1 MSGKFDLTIEGTE
14 RTEIGKGHSR
24 KLRKAGKVPA
34 VLNHKG
40 KSTKLS
46 LEPKLLSKA
55 WLNNEKEFNLSFNGT
70 TKKVKITELQVH
82 AVSRICF
89 HVDLAYVE

>member
-1 MSGKFDLTIEGTE
+1 MSGNLDITIEATE
-14 RTEIGKGHSR
+14 RTQSGKGNSR

-40 KSTKLS
+40 QSTKL
-46 LEPKLLSKA
+46 EMNPKLLSKA
-55 WLNNEKEFNLSFNGT
+55 WLNNDKMFNLSVNGQ

-82 AVSRICF
+82 PVTRIAF
-89 HVDLAYVE
+89 HVDLSPVE

>member
-1 MSGKFDLTIEGTE
+1 MSGNLDITIEAAE
-14 RTEIGKGHSR
+14 RTLSGKGNSR

-40 KSTKLS
+40 QSTKLE
-46 LEPKLLSKA
+46 LDPKLLSKA
-55 WLNNEKEFNLSFNGT
+55 WLNNAKQFNLVFKGQ
-70 TKKVKITELQVH
+70 TKKVMITELQVH
-82 AVSRICF
+82 AVSRIAF

>member
-1 MSGKFDLTIEGTE
+1 MAGNLDINIEATE
-14 RTEIGKGHSR
+14 RTQSGKGNSR
-24 KLRKAGKVPA
+24 KLRAAGKIPA

-40 KSTKLS
+40 QSTKIELD
-46 LEPKLLSKA
+46 PKLLSKA
-55 WLNNEKEFNLSFNGT
+55 WLNNDKQFNLTLKGQ

-82 AVSRICF
+82 PVKRIAF